1 MRILLLDDSP
11 KHRRAGVAQLQALG
25 HEVVQFSSYWDAH
38 EAVRGGQKFDVALLD
53 MLMPA
58 ESNTLGSDGQTK
70 WLGVEMDFGIG
81 TAFELARLGV
91 PLVAVATDSNHHS
104 HPASA
109 MVDWF
114 DGEPFRVNE
123 ALVVIMHSPMQGEVK
138 DWARVLAILT
148 E

>member
-1 MRILLLDDSP
+1 
-11 KHRRAGVAQLQALG
+11 LG
-25 HEVVQFSSYWDAH
+25 HEVVQFSSYWEAR
-38 EAVRGGQKFDVALLD
+38 EAVRSGQKFDAALLD

-58 ESNTLGSDGQTK
+58 EAHTLGTDGQTK
-70 WLGVEMDFGIG
+70 WLGVEMDFGTV

-91 PLVAVATDSNHHS
+91 KLVAVATDSNHHS

-114 DGEPFRVNE
+114 DKEHFWVNQ
-123 ALVVIMHSPMQGEVK
+123 ALVIIMHSPMRDDGTK
-138 DWARVLAILT
+138 DWAEVLRILIV